1 MEYVCIELGQV
12 YPELWNSQDERTDL
26 GKSKPRSS
34 ATEDNV
40 DVASIGPH
48 QLPTITK

>member
-12 YPELWNSQDERTDL
+12 YPELWNSQDEKTDL
-26 GKSKPRSS
+26 GKSKPQSS

-40 DVASIGPH
+40 DAASIGPH

>member
-12 YPELWNSQDERTDL
+12 YTKFWNSRDERWIWVNRRP
-26 GKSKPRSS
+26 GPS